1 MKTLDDLQQLAA
13 QLETDALNVA
23 AACENEVTLSDAAEA
38 LVNLRANAVRL
49 SQDLADVRH
58 RLAVEQKESRS

>member
-23 AACENEVTLSDAAEA
+23 SSCENEVTLSDATEA
-38 LVNLRANAVRL
+38 LVNLRANATRL

>member
-1 MKTLDDLQQLAA
+1 MKTIEDLQRLAA

-38 LVNLRANAVRL
+38 LVDLRANATRL
-49 SQDLADVRH
+49 GQDLADVRH
-58 RLAVEQKESRS
+58 RLAVEQKERRS